1 MPLNSI
7 EKMLKII
14 AKYHK
19 GQTDK
24 SGSPSVLHL
33 LRVAMN
39 PKMNSLEKKLVAL
52 GHDLLEDTDI
62 SPSVLIKNFSPD
74 VVEAISSI
82 THVVGSPLKDYY
94 KAIAN
99 NALALAVKEA
109 DIEDNMTPARLDKLD
124 TATKTRLVKK
134 YKNARKVLKY

>member
-1 MPLNSI
+1 MNSI

-24 SGSPSVLHL
+24 SDSPIVLHV

-39 PKMNSLEKKLVAL
+39 PKMDSLEKILVAL
-52 GHDLLEDTDI
+52 GHDLIEETKI
-62 SPSVLIKNFSPD
+62 PTSVLLKNFSPD
-74 VVEAISSI
+74 VVEAINAI
-82 THVVGSPLKDYY
+82 THVNGSLLDDYY
-94 KAIAN
+94 KAISK

-109 DIEDNMTPARLDKLD
+109 DIEDNMNPVRLDMLD
-124 TATKTRLVKK
+124 AITKTRLIEK
-134 YKNARKVLKY
+134 YTNAKKVLGY